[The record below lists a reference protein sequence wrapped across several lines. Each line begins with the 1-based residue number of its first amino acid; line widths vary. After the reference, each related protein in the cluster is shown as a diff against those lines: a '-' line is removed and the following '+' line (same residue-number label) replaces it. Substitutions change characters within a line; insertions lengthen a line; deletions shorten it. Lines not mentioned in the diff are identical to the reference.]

1 MNLKYNISERMHSLP
16 YEKFKKIRQ
25 QIPIALGKTQ
35 RTFARYCNL
44 PADSFG
50 DIPAQD
56 LDIIASFLGC
66 KADDLKN
73 YTIKNKQIQQKITR
87 KPKKAS

>member
-1 MNLKYNISERMHSLP
+1 MSLKYNISERLHSLP
-16 YEKFKKIRQ
+16 YEKYKKIRQ
-25 QIPIALGKTQ
+25 QIPTALGKTQ

-66 KADDLKN
+66 TADDLKN
-73 YTIKNKQIQQKITR
+73 YTIKDKQIQQKVISKR
-87 KPKKAS
+87 KAI